1 MTGQAIATVP
11 SSLTASLGTTVAPLA
26 ANVPMVVETP
36 VSLSQWLD
44 TVSRATHTV
53 LNDFAGPGPSPESVV
68 VLLRAIDGAS
78 EALGRDNDS
87 ALREGLR
94 AAIQTARTT
103 SIVAQTAN
111 ARLSHRALVD
121 ELCANITKTL
131 EESNQRS
138 GDTCVAFLRGAMRT
152 MAVPLEGLDPAL
164 AKQAVEAIGM
174 SFWSNTE
181 TIAHLQATFG
191 AIRSS
196 LPLSAQAL
204 PASASRRR
212 GLFAWLFG

>member
-1 MTGQAIATVP
+1 MPGNVIATVP
-11 SSLTASLGTTVAPLA
+11 SSLTANLGTTVAP
-26 ANVPMVVETP
+26 ANVPMVIETP

-44 TVSRATHTV
+44 TVSRATNTV
-53 LNDFAGPGPSPESVV
+53 LDGFAGPGPSPESVV

-94 AAIQTARTT
+94 AALQTARTT

-111 ARLSHRALVD
+111 ARLSRRALID

-131 EESNQRS
+131 EESNQHA
-138 GDTCVAFLRGAMRT
+138 GDAGVAFLRGSLRT
-152 MAVPLEGLDPAL
+152 LVVPLQGIDPKL
-164 AKQAVEAIGM
+164 AKQALEVVDV

-181 TIAHLQATFG
+181 TIAHLKATFG

-196 LPLSAQAL
+196 LPLSAEPIAAQ
-204 PASASRRR
+204 RR
-212 GLFAWLFG
+212 GFLAWLLR